1 MATVGLT
8 FLFNMVS
15 VVRGHFKGH
24 RLPKGTHLNFRA
36 RLFKGQIITV
46 GLVQGW

>member
-1 MATVGLT
+1 MVTVGLT

-15 VVRGHFKGH
+15 VVHHHFKGH
-24 RLPKGTHLNFRA
+24 RLLKGTQVVQ
-36 RLFKGQIITV
+36 KTITV